1 MIKIYQ
7 DESVGQ
13 PRISR
18 ILGKSN
24 NQIIDIYSTQTGI
37 IATQGLERGRL
48 LIAGEITVPDTEE
61 ILDINFIPD
70 FSDYITSLNTS
81 GIPLISVRVIQFSF
95 NNIEYMTYEFG
106 SHWGYEL
113 QGGFSEEYGLPEKA
127 TVIYEAYHPLIF
139 AWAPSDPPPLK
150 VRIKA
155 RTGGGKFG
163 VAMWGDYEDEII
175 ED

>member
-37 IATQGLERGRL
+37 IAAQGLERGRL
-48 LIAGEITVPDTEE
+48 LIAGEINVTDTEQ
-61 ILDINFIPD
+61 ILNIDFIPD
-70 FSDYITSLNTS
+70 FSAYITSLNLS
-81 GIPLISVRVIQFSF
+81 GVPLISVRVMQFTF

-106 SHWGYEL
+106 SHWGYEV
-113 QGGFSEEYGLPEKA
+113 QGGFSEEYGLPERA
-127 TVIYEAYHPLIF
+127 TVIYEAYHPLMF
-139 AWAPSDPPPLK
+139 AWSPSDPPPLK

-163 VAMWGDYEDEII
+163 VAMWGDFEDEL
-175 ED
+175 EE

>member
-37 IATQGLERGRL
+37 IAAQGLERGRL
-48 LIAGEITVPDTEE
+48 LIAGEINVTGTEQ
-61 ILDINFIPD
+61 ILNIDFIPD
-70 FSDYITSLNTS
+70 FSAYITSLNLS
-81 GIPLISVRVIQFSF
+81 GVPLISVRVMQFTF

-106 SHWGYEL
+106 SHWGYEV
-113 QGGFSEEYGLPEKA
+113 QGGFSEEYGLPERA
-127 TVIYEAYHPLIF
+127 TVIYEAYHPLMF
-139 AWAPSDPPPLK
+139 AWKPSDPPPLK

-163 VAMWGDYEDEII
+163 VAMWGDFEDEL
-175 ED
+175 EE